1 MVSIKI
7 KLRHSSVSG
16 VPGTVV
22 YVLHEGMRSVRIA
35 TEYKLFP
42 EEWDEKSQ
50 SVVFREKY
58 RFSYVTDIDLRI
70 KNDVSALQNIIKSFP
85 NYSAKDILQA
95 FHIHRQDKSF
105 LAFMDKQ
112 IRSLIKNGC
121 LGTARNYMCTRNS
134 FASFLHN
141 QDIEFYLMTED
152 FILEYDS
159 WLRKKGITRNSVSF
173 YMRILRSVYNKAA
186 AEMFFNPENIFRK
199 VYTGVDR
206 TRKRAVNEEIIVR
219 LSNLDLSEH
228 KALDYARD
236 IFIFSFIFSFY
247 TRGMAFVDIAYLRKS
262 NIRNGFIQYI
272 RRKTGQIINI
282 RIESCMK
289 KIMDHYKTKS
299 EYIFPI
305 ITSSDEKIAY
315 RQYQNSLSYY
325 NKQLKKISDLL
336 GLPSPLT
343 SYVARH
349 TWATAARNKNIPL
362 SVISAGMGHTS
373 EKTTQIY
380 LASLD
385 NSIIDEANK
394 FIISSL
400 YYKEDNSGKK
410 KKREV

>member
-1 MVSIKI
+1 
-7 KLRHSSVSG
+7 
-16 VPGTVV
+16 
-22 YVLHEGMRSVRIA
+22 
-35 TEYKLFP
+35 
-42 EEWDEKSQ
+42 
-50 SVVFREKY
+50 
-58 RFSYVTDIDLRI
+58 
-70 KNDVSALQNIIKSFP
+70 
-85 NYSAKDILQA
+85 
-95 FHIHRQDKSF
+95 
-105 LAFMDKQ
+105 MDKQ

-159 WLRKKGITRNSVSF
+159 WLRKRGITRNSVSF

-236 IFIFSFIFSFY
+236 IFIFSFY

-349 TWATAARNKNIPL
+349 TWATLAYHSGVPVGLISQSLGHSSIRVTMTYLKPFDAEVIDRINRQ
-362 SVISAGMGHTS
+362 VISLVKKS
-373 EKTTQIY
+373 
-380 LASLD
+380 
-385 NSIIDEANK
+385 
-394 FIISSL
+394 
-400 YYKEDNSGKK
+400 KK
-410 KKREV
+410 KKDGRFNMLYGTSLR

>member
-70 KNDVSALQNIIKSFP
+70 KNDVSALQNMIKSFP

-186 AEMFFNPENIFRK
+186 AKMFFNPENIFRK

-236 IFIFSFIFSFY
+236 IFIFSFY

-325 NKQLKKISDLL
+325 NN
-336 GLPSPLT
+336 T
-343 SYVARH
+343 SL
-349 TWATAARNKNIPL
+349 NL
-362 SVISAGMGHTS
+362 
-373 EKTTQIY
+373 
-380 LASLD
+380 
-385 NSIIDEANK
+385 
-394 FIISSL
+394 
-400 YYKEDNSGKK
+400 
-410 KKREV
+410 

>member
-236 IFIFSFIFSFY
+236 IFIFSFY
-247 TRGMAFVDIAYLRKS
+247 TRGMAFVDIAY
-262 NIRNGFIQYI
+262 
-272 RRKTGQIINI
+272 
-282 RIESCMK
+282 
-289 KIMDHYKTKS
+289 
-299 EYIFPI
+299 
-305 ITSSDEKIAY
+305 
-315 RQYQNSLSYY
+315 
-325 NKQLKKISDLL
+325 LKKISDLL

>member
-186 AEMFFNPENIFRK
+186 AKMFFNPENIFRK
-199 VYTGVDR
+199 VYTGIDR

-236 IFIFSFIFSFY
+236 IFIFSFY

-336 GLPSPLT
+336 GLSSPLT
-343 SYVARH
+343 SYTARH

-400 YYKEDNSGKK
+400 YYEGDNSRKK

>member
-1 MVSIKI
+1 MVFIKI

-16 VPGTVV
+16 IPGTVV
-22 YVLHEGMRSVRIA
+22 YVLYEGVRSVRIA

-50 SVVFREKY
+50 SVILREKQ
-58 RFSYVTDIDLRI
+58 RLSYVMDVDRRIRSDIFI
-70 KNDVSALQNIIKSFP
+70 LQNIIKSFP
-85 NYSAKDILQA
+85 DYSVEDILQS
-95 FHIHRQDKSF
+95 FHIHGKDKFF
-105 LAFMDKQ
+105 LTFMDKQ
-112 IRSLIKNGC
+112 IGLLIKNGC
-121 LGTARNYMCTRNS
+121 LGTARNYLCARNS

-141 QDIEFYLMTED
+141 QDIAIHLMTED

-159 WLRKKGITRNSVSF
+159 WLKKRGITRNSLSF

-186 AEMFFNPENIFRK
+186 TEMFFDPQNIFKK
-199 VYTGVDR
+199 VYTGIDR
-206 TRKRAVNEEIIVR
+206 TRKRAVNENIIVR
-219 LSNLDLSEH
+219 LNNLNLSEH
-228 KALDYARD
+228 KTLDYARD
-236 IFIFSFIFSFY
+236 IFIFSFY
-247 TRGMAFVDIAYLRKS
+247 TRGMAFVDVAYLKKS

-289 KIMDHYKTKS
+289 KIIDHYKTSS

-305 ITSSDEKIAY
+305 ITSSDENIAY

-336 GLPSPLT
+336 GLSSPLT
-343 SYVARH
+343 SYTARH

-400 YYKEDNSGKK
+400 YCKENNFVEKK
-410 KKREV
+410 V

>member
-70 KNDVSALQNIIKSFP
+70 KNDVSALQNMIKSFP

-159 WLRKKGITRNSVSF
+159 WLRKRGITRNSVSF

-186 AEMFFNPENIFRK
+186 AEMFFNPENI
-199 VYTGVDR
+199 YTGVDR

-236 IFIFSFIFSFY
+236 IFIFSFY

-289 KIMDHYKTKS
+289 KIIDHYKTKS

-400 YYKEDNSGKK
+400 YYKDDNSGKK

>member
-70 KNDVSALQNIIKSFP
+70 KKDVSALQNIIKSFP

-186 AEMFFNPENIFRK
+186 AKMFFNPENIFRK

-236 IFIFSFIFSFY
+236 IFIFSFY

-272 RRKTGQIINI
+272 RKTGQIINI

-400 YYKEDNSGKK
+400 YYEGDNSRKK
-410 KKREV
+410 KKRKV

>member
-16 VPGTVV
+16 IPGTVV
-22 YVLHEGMRSVRIA
+22 YVLYEGVRSVRIA

-50 SVVFREKY
+50 
-58 RFSYVTDIDLRI
+58 
-70 KNDVSALQNIIKSFP
+70 SFP

-186 AEMFFNPENIFRK
+186 AK
-199 VYTGVDR
+199 V
-206 TRKRAVNEEIIVR
+206 
-219 LSNLDLSEH
+219 
-228 KALDYARD
+228 
-236 IFIFSFIFSFY
+236 F
-247 TRGMAFVDIAYLRKS
+247 
-262 NIRNGFIQYI
+262 
-272 RRKTGQIINI
+272 
-282 RIESCMK
+282 
-289 KIMDHYKTKS
+289 
-299 EYIFPI
+299 
-305 ITSSDEKIAY
+305 
-315 RQYQNSLSYY
+315 
-325 NKQLKKISDLL
+325 
-336 GLPSPLT
+336 
-343 SYVARH
+343 
-349 TWATAARNKNIPL
+349 
-362 SVISAGMGHTS
+362 
-373 EKTTQIY
+373 
-380 LASLD
+380 
-385 NSIIDEANK
+385 
-394 FIISSL
+394 
-400 YYKEDNSGKK
+400 
-410 KKREV
+410 

>member
-1 MVSIKI
+1 MVFIKI

-16 VPGTVV
+16 IPGTVV
-22 YVLHEGMRSVRIA
+22 YVLYEGVRSVRIA

-50 SVVFREKY
+50 SVILREKQ
-58 RFSYVTDIDLRI
+58 RLSYVMDVDRRIRSDIFI
-70 KNDVSALQNIIKSFP
+70 LQNIIKSFP
-85 NYSAKDILQA
+85 DYSVENILQS
-95 FHIHRQDKSF
+95 FYIHGKDKFF

-112 IRSLIKNGC
+112 IGLLIKNGC
-121 LGTARNYMCTRNS
+121 LGTARNYLCARNS

-141 QDIEFYLMTED
+141 QDIAIHLMTED

-159 WLRKKGITRNSVSF
+159 WLKKRGITRNSLSF

-186 AEMFFNPENIFRK
+186 TEMFFDPQNIFKK
-199 VYTGVDR
+199 VYTGIDR
-206 TRKRAVNEEIIVR
+206 TRKRAVNENIIVR
-219 LSNLDLSEH
+219 LNNLNLSEH
-228 KALDYARD
+228 KTLDYARD
-236 IFIFSFIFSFY
+236 IFIFSFY
-247 TRGMAFVDIAYLRKS
+247 TRGMAFVDVAYLKKS

-289 KIMDHYKTKS
+289 KIIDHYKTSS

-305 ITSSDEKIAY
+305 ITSSDENIAY

-336 GLPSPLT
+336 GLSSPLT
-343 SYVARH
+343 SYTARH

-400 YYKEDNSGKK
+400 YCKENNFVEKK
-410 KKREV
+410 V

>member
-70 KNDVSALQNIIKSFP
+70 KNDVSALQNMIKSFP

-159 WLRKKGITRNSVSF
+159 WLRKRGITRNSVSF

-236 IFIFSFIFSFY
+236 IFIFSFY

-262 NIRNGFIQYI
+262 NIRNGFIQYII

-400 YYKEDNSGKK
+400 YYKDDNSGKK

>member
-1 MVSIKI
+1 
-7 KLRHSSVSG
+7 
-16 VPGTVV
+16 
-22 YVLHEGMRSVRIA
+22 
-35 TEYKLFP
+35 
-42 EEWDEKSQ
+42 
-50 SVVFREKY
+50 
-58 RFSYVTDIDLRI
+58 
-70 KNDVSALQNIIKSFP
+70 
-85 NYSAKDILQA
+85 
-95 FHIHRQDKSF
+95 
-105 LAFMDKQ
+105 
-112 IRSLIKNGC
+112 
-121 LGTARNYMCTRNS
+121 
-134 FASFLHN
+134 
-141 QDIEFYLMTED
+141 MTED

-186 AEMFFNPENIFRK
+186 AEMFFSPENIFRK

-236 IFIFSFIFSFY
+236 IFIFSFY